1 MLDAPALTAIAG
13 TFLLA
18 GMVKGVVGFGLPVV
32 ALALLTVAFGLPQAM
47 ALMLAPAFV
56 TNVWQAMAGGNG
68 RALLHRLWPF
78 LLLAAATVWIGA
90 LALTRVN
97 LAWLSALLGLLL
109 VVYATVS
116 LAGLRFT
123 VTPRQEN
130 WLGPLIGVVNGVLSG
145 MTGAYVVPGA
155 LYLQA
160 LGLPRDTLVQAM
172 GLLFLISTLA
182 LAAAL
187 GGNGFLNAELGGI
200 SAAAVVPAL
209 AGMALGQHIR
219 KRLPEQTFRQVFF
232 AALLLLG
239 AYIIASALGAG
250 S

>member
-1 MLDAPALTAIAG
+1 MFDALDLAALAG
-13 TFLLA
+13 VFLL
-18 GMVKGVVGFGLPVV
+18 GGTVKGVVGFGLPVV
-32 ALALLTVAFGLPQAM
+32 SLALLTVAFGLPQAM
-47 ALMLAPAFV
+47 ALMLVPAFV
-56 TNVWQAMAGGNG
+56 TNVWQAACGGNG
-68 RALLHRLWPF
+68 KALLRRLWPF
-78 LLLAAATVWIGA
+78 LALAALTVWIGA

-109 VVYATVS
+109 VVYAGVS

-123 VTPRQEN
+123 VTPRQEP
-130 WLGPLIGVVNGVLSG
+130 WAGPLIGAVNGILSG

-160 LGLPRDTLVQAM
+160 LGLERDALVQAM
-172 GLLFLISTLA
+172 GMLFLISTLA

-187 GGNGFLNAELGGI
+187 GGNGFLNAELGGT

-209 AGMALGQHIR
+209 LGMMLGQVIR
-219 KRLPEQTFRQVFF
+219 KRLSEQVFRKVFF

-239 AYIIASALGAG
+239 GYIVLRAF
-250 S
+250 